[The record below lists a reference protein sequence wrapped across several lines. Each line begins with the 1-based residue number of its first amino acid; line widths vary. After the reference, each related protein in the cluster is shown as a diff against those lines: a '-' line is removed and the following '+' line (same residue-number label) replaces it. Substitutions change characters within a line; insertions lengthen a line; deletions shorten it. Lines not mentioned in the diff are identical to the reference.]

1 VEADEADDGNVKGT
15 NWIRLIAVIG
25 GTVVFAVFYGHWMK
39 QMWDAPPA
47 PPTPDPDDVKIATA
61 LSGAL
66 GGLFAVAL
74 GVKSGGRQ
82 GTRVARAGTALT
94 RVGETLTG
102 SSKALLWLPAT
113 LAVWTYFLAGLAAA
127 LTWQLNKGFAIAPV
141 KTLAE
146 VIGGYVLAL
155 IAAQAAA
162 S

>member
-1 VEADEADDGNVKGT
+1 
-15 NWIRLIAVIG
+15 
-25 GTVVFAVFYGHWMK
+25 M
-39 QMWDAPPA
+39 
-47 PPTPDPDDVKIATA
+47 KIATA
-61 LSGAL
+61 LAGGL

-74 GVKSGGRQ
+74 GVKSGGGQ

-102 SSKALLWLPAT
+102 SSKTVLWLPAT

-127 LTWQLNKGFAIAPV
+127 LTWQFNKGFAITPV